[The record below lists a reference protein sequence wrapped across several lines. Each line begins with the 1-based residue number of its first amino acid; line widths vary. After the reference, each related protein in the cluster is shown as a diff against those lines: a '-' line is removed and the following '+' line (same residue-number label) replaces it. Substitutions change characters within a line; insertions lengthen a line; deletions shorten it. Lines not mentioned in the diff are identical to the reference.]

1 MTITAIVGG
10 VPYRATLPAPL
21 PREAAP
27 GLTEELQQL
36 IAAADPEDAE
46 AVTLTWLCLVQR
58 RLEEAPPCATPA

>member
-10 VPYRATLPAPL
+10 VPYRATLPVPL

-36 IAAADPEDAE
+36 NAAANPEDAE
-46 AVTLTWLCLVQR
+46 AVTLAWLRMVQQ
-58 RLEEAPPCATPA
+58 RLEENHDA

>member
-1 MTITAIVGG
+1 MTITATVGG

-27 GLTEELQQL
+27 GLTEELQRL

-46 AVTLTWLCLVQR
+46 VVTLTWLRMVQAR
-58 RLEEAPPCATPA
+58 TEEAPPCATPA